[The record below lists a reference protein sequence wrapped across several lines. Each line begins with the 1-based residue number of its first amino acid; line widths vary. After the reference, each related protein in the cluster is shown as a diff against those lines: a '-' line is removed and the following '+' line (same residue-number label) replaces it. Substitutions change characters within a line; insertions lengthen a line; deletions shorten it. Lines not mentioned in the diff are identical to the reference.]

1 MSSIISIENISKKYK
16 KQFALKDL
24 NIEIEK
30 KDIYGLI
37 GKNGAGKSTL
47 LKSLVGMI
55 SPTNGKISVQGSHN
69 DYTLALSRNNIGFF
83 IDHSMYPYMNAY
95 ENLIYRCKVLGITDA
110 KKEVSRVLDLLKMSG
125 IKKNVKTFSMGMKQR
140 LEIAG
145 ALLGYPDIIILDE
158 PLNGLDPEGIF
169 DLKNLILD
177 INRNYDTTFIISSHI
192 LSELEVLSNK
202 FSFLHEGILI
212 ETLTKEELKKKCQHQ
227 LLIKTNDTNKATVIL
242 EEKLNTKNYTI
253 NAKNEILL
261 SDYVDSP
268 NLVADVI
275 YANDLH
281 LYQLTPYSITLE
293 EFFLK
298 MIGGIQNA

>member
-16 KQFALKDL
+16 KQFALKDV

-69 DYTLALSRNNIGFF
+69 DYTLALSRKNIGFF

-95 ENLIYRCKVLGITDA
+95 ENLIYRCKALGITDA

-125 IKKNVKTFSMGMKQR
+125 VKKIVKTFSMGMKQR

-253 NAKNEILL
+253 NAKSEILL

-268 NLVADVI
+268 NLVADAI
-275 YANDLH
+275 YANGLH

>member
-16 KQFALKDL
+16 KQFALKDV

-30 KDIYGLI
+30 KDIYVLI

-268 NLVADVI
+268 NLVADAI
-275 YANDLH
+275 YANGLH

>member
-16 KQFALKDL
+16 NQFALKDV

-69 DYTLALSRNNIGFF
+69 DYTLALSRKNIGFF

-95 ENLIYRCKVLGITDA
+95 ENLIYRCKALGITDA

-125 IKKNVKTFSMGMKQR
+125 VKKIVKAFSMGMKQR

-202 FSFLHEGILI
+202 FSFLHEGRLI

-268 NLVADVI
+268 NLVADAI
-275 YANDLH
+275 YANGLH

>member
-16 KQFALKDL
+16 KQFALKDV

-192 LSELEVLSNK
+192 LSELEVLSHK

-281 LYQLTPYSITLE
+281 LYQLTQYSITLE

>member
-16 KQFALKDL
+16 KQFALKDV

-275 YANDLH
+275 MPTIYIFISSH
-281 LYQLTPYSITLE
+281 R
-293 EFFLK
+293 
-298 MIGGIQNA
+298 IQ

>member
-16 KQFALKDL
+16 KQFALKDV

-69 DYTLALSRNNIGFF
+69 DYTLALSRKNIGFF

-95 ENLIYRCKVLGITDA
+95 ENLIYRCKALGITDA

-125 IKKNVKTFSMGMKQR
+125 VKKIVKTFSMGMKQR

-253 NAKNEILL
+253 NAKSEILL

-275 YANDLH
+275 YANNLH

>member
-16 KQFALKDL
+16 KQFALKDV

-253 NAKNEILL
+253 NAKSEILL

-268 NLVADVI
+268 NLVADAI
-275 YANDLH
+275 YANGLH

>member
-16 KQFALKDL
+16 KQFALKDV

-47 LKSLVGMI
+47 LKSLVGTI

-253 NAKNEILL
+253 NAKSEILL

-268 NLVADVI
+268 NLVADAI
-275 YANDLH
+275 YANGLH

>member
-16 KQFALKDL
+16 KQFALKDV

-227 LLIKTNDTNKATVIL
+227 LLIKTNDTNKATVVL

>member
-16 KQFALKDL
+16 NQFALKDV

-69 DYTLALSRNNIGFF
+69 DYTLALSRKNIGFF

-95 ENLIYRCKVLGITDA
+95 ENLIYRCKALGITDA

-125 IKKNVKTFSMGMKQR
+125 VKKIVKTFSMGMKQR

-253 NAKNEILL
+253 NAKSEILL

-268 NLVADVI
+268 NLVADAI
-275 YANDLH
+275 YANGLH

>member
-16 KQFALKDL
+16 KQFALKDV

-83 IDHSMYPYMNAY
+83 INHSMYPYMNAY

>member
-16 KQFALKDL
+16 KQFALKDV

-69 DYTLALSRNNIGFF
+69 DYTLALSRKNIGFF

-95 ENLIYRCKVLGITDA
+95 ENLIYRCKALGITDA

-125 IKKNVKTFSMGMKQR
+125 VKKIVKAFSMGMKQR

>member
-16 KQFALKDL
+16 KQFALKDV

-95 ENLIYRCKVLGITDA
+95 ENLIYRCKALGITDA

-268 NLVADVI
+268 NLVADAI
-275 YANDLH
+275 YANGLH

>member
-16 KQFALKDL
+16 KQFALKDV

-69 DYTLALSRNNIGFF
+69 DYTLALSRKNIGFF

-95 ENLIYRCKVLGITDA
+95 ENLIYRCKALGITDA

-125 IKKNVKTFSMGMKQR
+125 VKKIVKTFSMGMKQR

-227 LLIKTNDTNKATVIL
+227 LLIKTNDANKATVIL

-268 NLVADVI
+268 NLVADAI
-275 YANDLH
+275 YANGLH

>member
-16 KQFALKDL
+16 KQFALKDV

-125 IKKNVKTFSMGMKQR
+125 IKKNVKQR

-202 FSFLHEGILI
+202 FSFLHEGRLI

-275 YANDLH
+275 YANNLH

>member
-16 KQFALKDL
+16 KQFALKDV

-69 DYTLALSRNNIGFF
+69 DYTLALSRKNIGFF

-95 ENLIYRCKVLGITDA
+95 ENLIYRCKALGITDA

-125 IKKNVKTFSMGMKQR
+125 VKKIVKAFSMGMKQR

-253 NAKNEILL
+253 NAKSEILL

-268 NLVADVI
+268 NLVADAI
-275 YANDLH
+275 YANGLH

>member
-16 KQFALKDL
+16 KQFALKDV

>member
-16 KQFALKDL
+16 KQFALKDV

-69 DYTLALSRNNIGFF
+69 DYTLALSRKNIGFF

-95 ENLIYRCKVLGITDA
+95 ENLIYRCKALGITDA

-125 IKKNVKTFSMGMKQR
+125 VKKIVKTFSMGMKQR

-275 YANDLH
+275 YANGLH

>member
-16 KQFALKDL
+16 KQFALKDV

-69 DYTLALSRNNIGFF
+69 DYTLTLSRNNIGFF

-275 YANDLH
+275 YANNLH

>member
-16 KQFALKDL
+16 NQFALKDV

-275 YANDLH
+275 YANGLH

>member
-16 KQFALKDL
+16 KQFALKDV

-37 GKNGAGKSTL
+37 GKIGAGKSTL

-95 ENLIYRCKVLGITDA
+95 ENLIYRCKALGITDA

-125 IKKNVKTFSMGMKQR
+125 VKKIVKTFSMGMKQR

-268 NLVADVI
+268 NLVADAI
-275 YANDLH
+275 YANGLH

>member
-1 MSSIISIENISKKYK
+1 MSYIISIENISKKYK
-16 KQFALKDL
+16 NQFALKDV
-24 NIEIEK
+24 NIQVEK

-47 LKSLVGMI
+47 LKILVGMI
-55 SPTNGKISVQGSHN
+55 SPTNGKISIQGSEN
-69 DYTLALSRNNIGFF
+69 EYTLALSRKNMGFF

-95 ENLIYRCKVLGITDA
+95 DNLVYRCKALGITDA

>member
-16 KQFALKDL
+16 KQFALKDV

-69 DYTLALSRNNIGFF
+69 DYTLALSRKNIGFF

-95 ENLIYRCKVLGITDA
+95 ENLIYRCKALGITDA
-110 KKEVSRVLDLLKMSG
+110 KKEVSRVLDLLKMSN
-125 IKKNVKTFSMGMKQR
+125 IKKNVKAFSMGMKQR

-268 NLVADVI
+268 NLVADAI
-275 YANDLH
+275 YANGLH

>member
-1 MSSIISIENISKKYK
+1 MSLIISIENISKKYK
-16 KQFALKDL
+16 KQFALKDV

-275 YANDLH
+275 YANNLH

>member
-16 KQFALKDL
+16 KQFALKDV

-69 DYTLALSRNNIGFF
+69 DYTLTLSRNNIGFF

-268 NLVADVI
+268 NLGADVI
-275 YANDLH
+275 YANNLH

>member
-1 MSSIISIENISKKYK
+1 
-16 KQFALKDL
+16 
-24 NIEIEK
+24 
-30 KDIYGLI
+30 
-37 GKNGAGKSTL
+37 
-47 LKSLVGMI
+47 
-55 SPTNGKISVQGSHN
+55 
-69 DYTLALSRNNIGFF
+69 
-83 IDHSMYPYMNAY
+83 
-95 ENLIYRCKVLGITDA
+95 
-110 KKEVSRVLDLLKMSG
+110 
-125 IKKNVKTFSMGMKQR
+125 MGMKQR

-202 FSFLHEGILI
+202 FSFLHEGRLI

-275 YANDLH
+275 YANNLH

>member
-16 KQFALKDL
+16 KQFALKDV

-69 DYTLALSRNNIGFF
+69 DYTLALSRKNIGFF

-95 ENLIYRCKVLGITDA
+95 ENLIYRCKALGITDA
-110 KKEVSRVLDLLKMSG
+110 KKEVSRVLDLLKMSEV
-125 IKKNVKTFSMGMKQR
+125 KKIVKTFSMGMKQR

-268 NLVADVI
+268 NLVADAI
-275 YANDLH
+275 YANGLH

>member
-16 KQFALKDL
+16 KQFALKDV

-261 SDYVDSP
+261 PDYVDSP

-275 YANDLH
+275 YANGLH

>member
-16 KQFALKDL
+16 NQFALKDV

-69 DYTLALSRNNIGFF
+69 DYTLALSRKNIGFF

-95 ENLIYRCKVLGITDA
+95 ENLIYRCKALGITDA

-125 IKKNVKTFSMGMKQR
+125 VKKIVKTFSMGMKQR

-268 NLVADVI
+268 NLVADAI
-275 YANDLH
+275 YANGLH

>member
-16 KQFALKDL
+16 KQFALKDV

-275 YANDLH
+275 YANNLH

>member
-16 KQFALKDL
+16 KQFALKDV

-69 DYTLALSRNNIGFF
+69 DYTLALSRKNIGFF

-275 YANDLH
+275 YANNLH

>member
-16 KQFALKDL
+16 KQFALKDV

-275 YANDLH
+275 YANGLH

>member
-16 KQFALKDL
+16 KQFALKDV

-95 ENLIYRCKVLGITDA
+95 ENLIYRCKALGITDA

-125 IKKNVKTFSMGMKQR
+125 VKKIVKTFSMGMKQR

-268 NLVADVI
+268 NLVADAI
-275 YANDLH
+275 YANGLH

>member
-16 KQFALKDL
+16 KQFALKDV

-202 FSFLHEGILI
+202 FSFLHEGRLI

-275 YANDLH
+275 YANNLH

>member
-16 KQFALKDL
+16 KQFALKDV

-69 DYTLALSRNNIGFF
+69 DYTLALSRKNIGFF

-125 IKKNVKTFSMGMKQR
+125 VKKIVKAFSMGMKQR

-253 NAKNEILL
+253 NAKSEILL

-268 NLVADVI
+268 NLVADAI
-275 YANDLH
+275 YANGLH

>member
-16 KQFALKDL
+16 KQFALKDV

-69 DYTLALSRNNIGFF
+69 DYTLALSRKNIGFF

-192 LSELEVLSNK
+192 LSEFEVLSNK

-275 YANDLH
+275 YANNLH

>member
-16 KQFALKDL
+16 NQFALKDV

-47 LKSLVGMI
+47 LKALVGMI
-55 SPTNGKISVQGSHN
+55 STTNGKISVQGSHN
-69 DYTLALSRNNIGFF
+69 DYTLALSRKNIGFF

-110 KKEVSRVLDLLKMSG
+110 KKEVTRVLDLLKMSG

-212 ETLTKEELKKKCQHQ
+212 ETLTKEELRKKCQQQ
-227 LLIKTNDTNKATVIL
+227 LLIRTNDTKRTTVIL
-242 EEKLNTKNYTI
+242 EEKLNIKNYTI
-253 NAKNEILL
+253 NAKSEILL
-261 SDYVDSP
+261 SDYVDMP
-268 NLVADVI
+268 HLVADAL
-275 YANDLH
+275 YANGLH